1 MNRFLGFIAWSSSP
15 LSSVRG
21 LVTGGGKKG
30 GRRLRRY
37 VKWTVGAVVVVA
49 GGNYL
54 WKKVSHRPYVLP
66 DGEKRKRV
74 VILGSGWG
82 ALSCLNHLKPG
93 QFEVTVV
100 SPRNYFLFTPLLP
113 SVTVG
118 TVECRSI
125 VEPIRK
131 LIYKHHKDNPV
142 TFLEAECTSID
153 PVKKHVQCEDRSE
166 VVGEVSKWDLPYDV
180 LVIAVGATTNTM
192 GVPGVEKYCHNLKDI
207 SDAQKIRNILI
218 DLVETASIPGQTEA
232 ERKRL
237 LHFVVVGG
245 GPTGVEFAAE
255 VQDFLRED
263 VSKIYPAVKDD
274 VSVTVVQSRDHI
286 LNTYDQT
293 ISEYTEK
300 QFKSDNIHL
309 ITNARLVS
317 LEPLT

>member
-1 MNRFLGFIAWSSSP
+1 MNRLFLTRPSALIRSP
-15 LSSVRG
+15 NSFNRSFPTGAAKKRG
-21 LVTGGGKKG
+21 
-30 GRRLRRY
+30 RLRNLL
-37 VKWTVGAVVVVA
+37 KWTAAGIVVVF

-54 WKKVSHRPYVLP
+54 WKKVTHKAYVVP
-66 DGEKRKRV
+66 EGEKRKKV

-82 ALSCLNHLKPG
+82 ALSCINHLTPG

-118 TVECRSI
+118 TVESRSI

-131 LIYKHHKDNPV
+131 LIYKHHKDTPI
-142 TFLEAECTSID
+142 TFLEAECTAID
-153 PVKKHVQCEDRSE
+153 PVKKHVQCEDKSG
-166 VVGEVSKWDLPYDV
+166 VVGEVSKWDLPYDI

-192 GVPGVEKYCHNLKDI
+192 GVPGVDKYCHQLKQI
-207 SDAQKIRNILI
+207 CDAQKIRNVMI

-237 LHFVVVGG
+237 LNFTVVGG

-263 VSKIYPAVKDD
+263 VSKIYPGIKDD
-274 VSVTVVQSRDHI
+274 VQVTVVQSRDHI

-293 ISEYTEK
+293 ISEYTESL
-300 QFKSDNIHL
+300 FKSDNIHV
-309 ITNARLVS
+309 ITNARWVGLG
-317 LEPLT
+317 